1 MTDLRVPNSNWRS
14 FCAFKGVRAWGHL
27 HTWKTI
33 HDSPTQKASNK
44 RLFQLAL
51 KLLTQ
56 RSLHNMF
63 VSRAGN
69 GQFDIVRLIVF
80 ILITFKAEQQEQREL
95 FSWPLSVEKLI
106 STRKKNRLLFE
117 RLNCSLVMQISAE
130 VTWAVVTAWQLISDR
145 ALLK

>member
-1 MTDLRVPNSNWRS
+1 
-14 FCAFKGVRAWGHL
+14 
-27 HTWKTI
+27 
-33 HDSPTQKASNK
+33 
-44 RLFQLAL
+44 
-51 KLLTQ
+51 
-56 RSLHNMF
+56 MF

-106 STRKKNRLLFE
+106 SIKKNRLLFE

-130 VTWAVVTAWQLISDR
+130 VT
-145 ALLK
+145 

>member
-1 MTDLRVPNSNWRS
+1 
-14 FCAFKGVRAWGHL
+14 
-27 HTWKTI
+27 
-33 HDSPTQKASNK
+33 
-44 RLFQLAL
+44 
-51 KLLTQ
+51 
-56 RSLHNMF
+56 MF

-106 STRKKNRLLFE
+106 KKKKKNSLLFE

-130 VTWAVVTAWQLISDR
+130 VT
-145 ALLK
+145 